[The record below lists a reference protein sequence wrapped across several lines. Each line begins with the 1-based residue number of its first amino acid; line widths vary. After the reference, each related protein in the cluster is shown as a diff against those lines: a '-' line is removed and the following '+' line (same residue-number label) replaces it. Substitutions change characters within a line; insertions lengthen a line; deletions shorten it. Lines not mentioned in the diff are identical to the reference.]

1 MPYIADG
8 ILKKLIDADS
18 RKYSVFS
25 LEKGFLG
32 WAQCVRLSIPTEYS
46 DAMNA
51 CNFGGRQNKPC
62 CPSGGADGQM
72 MISGRWDRTVG
83 MFLSSD

>member
-18 RKYSVFS
+18 RKHSVFS

-32 WAQCVRLSIPTEYS
+32 WAQCVRPSIPTEYS

-51 CNFGGRQNKPC
+51 CN
-62 CPSGGADGQM
+62 SGADRINLVAPLEVLM
-72 MISGRWDRTVG
+72 AR
-83 MFLSSD
+83 